1 VKERFPNAQ
10 FTTTMI
16 AGDPDDYIKVL
27 QDWPAWVERGIVDE
41 LYVWWRTDSDLSRL
55 ERQATHVAEVV
66 NGRVP
71 FIAELSC
78 YHPGSFQTP
87 ELMLEG
93 ARVARTSG
101 ADAVGIYRSHGV
113 DQLGFW
119 DTLEKMGNI

>member
-1 VKERFPNAQ
+1 
-10 FTTTMI
+10 M
-16 AGDPDDYIKVL
+16 
-27 QDWPAWVERGIVDE
+27 
-41 LYVWWRTDSDLSRL
+41 WWRTDSDLKRL
-55 ERQATHVAEVV
+55 ERQVKHVAEVV

-93 ARVARTSG
+93 SRVAIDNG

-113 DQLGFW
+113 DQLDYW
-119 DTLEKMGNI
+119 DVLAQMAKL